1 MAVTLTDWILLGVLL
16 ASMVVGLWRG
26 LVYEVLSLAGWVAA
40 FVVAQ
45 WWAPDVVGWLPWMK
59 GASDSLQ
66 YAVAFTLVFVLTVF
80 AAGLVSWLIKKL
92 VETVG
97 LRPVDR
103 TLGGFFGLARG
114 VVLLLALTVVLQ
126 LTGLSR
132 DDWWSSAQGP
142 VWLELMLNGL
152 KPLLPPSFQRTGQPV
167 DLRRLVAAAA
177 CLAIL
182 LSHVQSGFAA
192 EQADRPQTLLD
203 MINRDAGYTV
213 PPAL

>member
-1 MAVTLTDWILLGVLL
+1 MCI
-16 ASMVVGLWRG
+16 R
-26 LVYEVLSLAGWVAA
+26 
-40 FVVAQ
+40 
-45 WWAPDVVGWLPWMK
+45 
-59 GASDSLQ
+59 DS
-66 YAVAFTLVFVLTVF
+66 TVF

-152 KPLLPPSFQRTGQPV
+152 KPLLPPSFVTYLP
-167 DLRRLVAAAA
+167 
-177 CLAIL
+177 
-182 LSHVQSGFAA
+182 
-192 EQADRPQTLLD
+192 
-203 MINRDAGYTV
+203 
-213 PPAL
+213 

>member
-1 MAVTLTDWILLGVLL
+1 MAVTLPDWILLGVLL

-152 KPLLPPSFQRTGQPV
+152 KPLLPPSFVTYLP
-167 DLRRLVAAAA
+167 
-177 CLAIL
+177 
-182 LSHVQSGFAA
+182 
-192 EQADRPQTLLD
+192 
-203 MINRDAGYTV
+203 
-213 PPAL
+213 